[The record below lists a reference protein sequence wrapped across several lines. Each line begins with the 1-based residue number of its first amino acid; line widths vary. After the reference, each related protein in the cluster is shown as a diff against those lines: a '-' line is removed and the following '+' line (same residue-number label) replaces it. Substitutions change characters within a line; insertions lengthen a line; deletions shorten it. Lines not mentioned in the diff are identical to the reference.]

1 MIMTEGWLAR
11 AVDEFWARADEVEPF
26 PRTLEAAISQALPLI
41 IVKLPRLTI
50 HAADKWLR
58 ARSRAS
64 PFNESNRRLRG
75 CLIAHAGQGIIMLD
89 GADSEAERRYTV
101 AHELAHFILDY
112 LEPRHRAVALL
123 GPSIVEVL
131 DGIRPAWQDERIDAV
146 IGQVSIGIHSHLM
159 ERAAAREIRNG
170 QVLAAEERAD
180 RLALELLAP
189 ADEARSRLTQG
200 SFPKT
205 RDGTIQR
212 VAQLLV
218 GEFGLPLDI
227 AQGYAQQII
236 DEIHPGPTLVEW
248 LGENTV

>member
-1 MIMTEGWLAR
+1 MTEGWLAR
-11 AVDEFWARADEVEPF
+11 AVAEFWAKADEVEPF

-50 HAADKWLR
+50 HAADEWLR
-58 ARSRAS
+58 ARGRTS
-64 PFNESNRRLRG
+64 PFRVSNRRLRG

-123 GPSIVEVL
+123 GPGIVEVL
-131 DGIRPAWQDERIDAV
+131 DGIRPARQDERIDA
-146 IGQVSIGIHSHLM
+146 ILGQVCVGIHSHLM
-159 ERAAAREIRNG
+159 ERAAGGEIRNG
-170 QVLAAEERAD
+170 QVLAAEEHAD

-189 ADEARSRLTQG
+189 ADEVRVRLTQDG
-200 SFPKT
+200 FPKT
-205 RDGTIQR
+205 RDRSIQR
-212 VAQLLV
+212 IEQLLI

-227 AQGYAQQII
+227 AQEYARQII
-236 DEIHPGPTLVEW
+236 VEIRPGLTLAEW
-248 LGENTV
+248 LGENAA